1 MRPEETGC
9 FPDITLK
16 VKYYFCKCEKI
27 VNPKDIFLH
36 IHWNL
41 VSILFFSLIK
51 FCTNKG
57 FLPSIYSFY
66 SY

>member
-27 VNPKDIFLH
+27 GKSKRHFLTYSLEFSFH
-36 IHWNL
+36 FVFQSHK
-41 VSILFFSLIK
+41 ILHK
-51 FCTNKG
+51 
-57 FLPSIYSFY
+57 
-66 SY
+66 